1 MSDSETTISTLQ
13 EQSKIPSEKPQL
25 KGFKGLIFDNPKD
38 LAESVGIDPQD
49 AELLINTHLMDEN
62 GILSKFKQ
70 RDANNPKEYSYY
82 TGILRNIRDYRK
94 RNGLTFTL
102 SAKELDEFL
111 TSSDH
116 EIYQTIQ
123 GAGDLADTNLRTS
136 MLKSLED
143 NVYNKGKGGYIRGS
157 IEMHIARKIASDFRE
172 RDEAKIKLPAT
183 PPTT

>member
-1 MSDSETTISTLQ
+1 MKAIQKELRQ
-13 EQSKIPSEKPQL
+13 
-25 KGFKGLIFDNPKD
+25 KD
-38 LAESVGIDPQD
+38 
-49 AELLINTHLMDEN
+49 
-62 GILSKFKQ
+62 
-70 RDANNPKEYSYY
+70 
-82 TGILRNIRDYRK
+82 DY
-94 RNGLTFTL
+94 
-102 SAKELDEFL
+102 AKELDEFL